1 MNLYYLFL
9 NYNIHNMNTI
19 IGNKLKE
26 LRKSSGFTL
35 EEICAKLNIS
45 ASTYI
50 RMEKGETATW
60 TTMIDKICL
69 IYKIEP
75 EELLL
80 STEKYLII
88 NNHQEWG
95 STNLTGNTSNNLS
108 EKVIELYERMLSE
121 KDKKI
126 EDLENKL
133 KT

>member
-1 MNLYYLFL
+1 
-9 NYNIHNMNTI
+9 MNTI

-133 KT
+133 KS